1 MARAPA
7 FQAGC
12 REFESRFPLHFNFIK
27 NFYFIKIPSKFYKGI
42 LLFKL
47 QNYSTQNIKNDILS
61 GAVVAVALIP
71 EAIAF
76 SFIAGV
82 SPVVGLY
89 AAFIIGLV
97 SSILGGKPG
106 MISGATGA
114 VAIVFVSLGVGVAQ
128 LHPDLS
134 KEALSMLILHY
145 ILLTSIF
152 AGIFQIIVGFLKMG
166 KFIRLVPQPAMF
178 GFVNGLAIVIALAQ
192 IKFFAPSNIEG
203 LNGWSEVFKASL
215 SENYLMYIIVV
226 ITMAIM
232 HYLPKYTKAIPS
244 GLVAIIGLTLLV
256 FVTGVE
262 TKLVGDLADLSN
274 ISMPHFVMPDVSLFT
289 FDSMYLIIPSA
300 ILVGLVGLI
309 ESLLTLSVLDEMS
322 GTRGSGNRE
331 CVAQGIG
338 NICSGS
344 FGGMAGC
351 AMIGQSIINYT
362 SGGLGRLSSF
372 TASVLLILLVVSFSE
387 IIAIIPVAVL
397 VGIMFMVSIG
407 TFEFSSLRRIKH
419 MPKADAFVLV
429 AVTVITVFE
438 DLAIAVIA
446 GIIISALVF
455 AWEHAKIH
463 ARTVMENGKKVYC
476 LNGPLFFAS
485 VTSFGEQFDIEN
497 DPSEVVIDFAG
508 ARVMDSSGA
517 EAIDAIT
524 ERYNKAGKKLTIK
537 HLSEDCRKVLKTAGP
552 FCTYEEDDPTYKVAY
567 NV

>member
-1 MARAPA
+1 
-7 FQAGC
+7 
-12 REFESRFPLHFNFIK
+12 
-27 NFYFIKIPSKFYKGI
+27 
-42 LLFKL
+42 LFTL